1 MLTVNQVSNE
11 VKRNLISNILNANEW
26 QVSLNDNK
34 IFVST
39 NNLVGTRMLCSI
51 IDIDNKVVTLEDHH
65 SWNHISWRSIDS
77 IRGCLNGFNIIS
89 RTIYL

>member
-26 QVSLNDNK
+26 QVRVNDDK

-39 NNLVGTRMLCSI
+39 NNLVGTSMICSI
-51 IDIDNKVVTLEDHH
+51 IDVNNETVILESHD
-65 SWNHISWRSIDS
+65 SWKYVSWRSIDPV
-77 IRGCLNGFNIIS
+77 RGCIDGFKIIYRS
-89 RTIYL
+89 L

>member
-26 QVSLNDNK
+26 QVSVNDDK

-39 NNLVGTRMLCSI
+39 NNLVGTKMLCSV
-51 IDIDNKVVTLEDHH
+51 IDVDNETVILESHN
-65 SWNHISWRSIDS
+65 SWNYVSWRSIDPV
-77 IRGCLNGFNIIS
+77 RGCINDFKIIHKS
-89 RTIYL
+89 L